1 MNDIETDNTILVD
14 AVPQKAFDYGEF
26 LVCVDSGL
34 DSSDVD
40 NLKFLLRGVLPDSK
54 IQRAERGL
62 DLFTE
67 LQNAGVIDIDNGD
80 LELLEECLY
89 RIHRKDLLKKMARDT
104 NLVELRL
111 KRLQADLQKKKIS
124 YMNSARFLSPF
135 RVLLFEIGEDIDDE
149 EFKSVM
155 FALTSVVPKGQ
166 LSKMKSIFDLFLF
179 LEKKD
184 EMSHLKVDVLLKVL
198 KVIDRADLIPKVN
211 KYISWVQANEG
222 NYSQNSQPTQ
232 MEVEPPQGPPTEAQN
247 HPPPPPQASGARGGG
262 RSTTNAPLSQG
273 ILIRLADVISKCPN
287 WKDISPF
294 LGLEDSS
301 ITAIIN
307 DDHIG
312 VSLRILNMLQYW
324 QMNVMQNDETCRV
337 TMIGV
342 LQKFRITEG
351 LQILGETVEEDD
363 HIPDP
368 TPTNLQSMYQPPA
381 GDIPEPIR
389 HPAPEP
395 LPAIQ
400 SLRPITSTSEIETQ
414 TSMMILPNSN
424 QPIRDENEENLSV
437 SNTEARVQLVERDP
451 QPSENN
457 YVQSERNMRDARVEE
472 NLARAMRRT
481 HLDDEM
487 DLPSYRMDRKPRG
500 IAVIINNMKF
510 FKVANDHES
519 KEMPDRTGTDLDAE
533 KLTYIFQKL
542 DFIVRRY
549 DNLEDVAMYRRLVDV
564 SLEDH
569 SNYDCFVCCIL
580 SHGVLQ
586 NIYGT
591 NGRLVRIAELTGI
604 FRSRKCTGLAGKPKL
619 FFIQACQGREKQ
631 MGIDIEMDSDIESDN
646 GRNSEMIPDEADF
659 VLGCATV
666 PGYVSYRSR
675 SQGSWF
681 VNKLVEMLD
690 KFAYRYDLLSIL
702 VKVNEEVGRAN
713 ARLEGGVFKQIPAP
727 LVTLRKKVFF
737 GERT

>member
-1 MNDIETDNTILVD
+1 MNDIETDNTIWTD
-14 AVPQKAFDYGEF
+14 AVSEKGYDYGEF

-34 DSSDVD
+34 DTSDVD

-67 LQNAGVIDIDNGD
+67 LQNAGVIDIDNAD

-104 NLVELRL
+104 NLVEQRL

-124 YMNSARFLSPF
+124 YMNSAKFLSPF

-155 FALTSVVPKGQ
+155 FTLTSVVPKGQ

-184 EMSHLKVDVLLKVL
+184 EMSHTKVDVLLKVL

-211 KYISWVQANEG
+211 KYISLQAKEN
-222 NYSQNSQPTQ
+222 NYSQNSQPTL
-232 MEVEPPQGPPTEAQN
+232 MEVEPPQVPPTGAQN
-247 HPPPPPQASGARGGG
+247 HPPPQALGAGGG
-262 RSTTNAPLSQG
+262 IRLASHAPLPQG
-273 ILIRLADVISKCPN
+273 ILIRLADVIAKCPN

-307 DDHIG
+307 DDHLI
-312 VSLRILNMLQYW
+312 VSLRILKMLEYW

-351 LQILGETVEEDD
+351 LQILRETVEEDD

-368 TPTNLQSMYQPPA
+368 TPTNLQSMYRPPV

-414 TSMMILPNSN
+414 TSMMILPNSS
-424 QPIRDENEENLSV
+424 QPVRDENEENLSV
-437 SNTEARVQLVERDP
+437 SNTEARVQPVEREP

-457 YVQSERNMRDARVEE
+457 YVQSERRTRDDRVDET
-472 NLARAMRRT
+472 LAVAMRRT

-487 DLPSYRMDRKPRG
+487 DLPSYRMDRQPRG

-519 KEMPDRTGTDLDAE
+519 KEMPDRTGTDLDAD

-542 DFIVRRY
+542 GFLVRRY

-569 SNYDCFVCCIL
+569 K
-580 SHGVLQ
+580 
-586 NIYGT
+586 
-591 NGRLVRIAELTGI
+591 LTGI

-631 MGIDIEMDSDIESDN
+631 MGIDIEMDSDIEADN

-727 LVTLRKKVFF
+727 LVTLRKKLFF
-737 GERT
+737 K

>member
-1 MNDIETDNTILVD
+1 MNDIETDNTIWTD
-14 AVPQKAFDYGEF
+14 AVSEKGYDYGEF

-34 DSSDVD
+34 DTSDVD

-67 LQNAGVIDIDNGD
+67 LQNAGVIDIDNAD

-104 NLVELRL
+104 NLVEQRL

-124 YMNSARFLSPF
+124 YMNSAKFLSPF

-155 FALTSVVPKGQ
+155 FTLTSVVPKGQ

-184 EMSHLKVDVLLKVL
+184 EMSHTKVDVLLKVL
-198 KVIDRADLIPKVN
+198 KVIDRADLIPKVY
-211 KYISWVQANEG
+211 KYISLQAKEN

-232 MEVEPPQGPPTEAQN
+232 MEVEPPQVPPTEAQN
-247 HPPPPPQASGARGGG
+247 HPPPQALGAGGG
-262 RSTTNAPLSQG
+262 IRPTSHAPLPQG
-273 ILIRLADVISKCPN
+273 ILIRLADVIAKCPN

-301 ITAIIN
+301 ITAVIN
-307 DDHIG
+307 DDHLR
-312 VSLRILNMLQYW
+312 VSLRILNMLEYW

-368 TPTNLQSMYQPPA
+368 TPTNLQSMYQPPV

-395 LPAIQ
+395 LPTIQ

-414 TSMMILPNSN
+414 TSMMILPNSS
-424 QPIRDENEENLSV
+424 QPVRDENEENLSV
-437 SNTEARVQLVERDP
+437 SNTEARVQPVEREP

-457 YVQSERNMRDARVEE
+457 YVQSERSTRDDRVDET
-472 NLARAMRRT
+472 LAVAMRRT

-487 DLPSYRMDRKPRG
+487 DLPSYRMDRQPRG

-519 KEMPDRTGTDLDAE
+519 KEMPDRTGTDLDAD

-542 DFIVRRY
+542 GFLVRRY

-591 NGRLVRIAELTGI
+591 NGRLVRISELTGI

-631 MGIDIEMDSDIESDN
+631 MGIDIEMDSDIEADN

-727 LVTLRKKVFF
+727 LVTLRKKLFF
-737 GERT
+737 K

>member
-1 MNDIETDNTILVD
+1 MIDIETDNTVVVD
-14 AVPQKAFDYGEF
+14 AVPQKGFDYGEF
-26 LVCVDSGL
+26 LVRVDSGL

-40 NLKFLLRGVLPDSK
+40 NLKFLLRGVLPDSR

-67 LQNAGVIDIDNGD
+67 LQNAGAIDTDDGN

-89 RIHRKDLLKKMARDT
+89 RIHRKDLLNKMARDT
-104 NLVELRL
+104 YLVEQRL
-111 KRLQADLQKKKIS
+111 KRLQEDLQKKAIL
-124 YMNSARFLSPF
+124 YMNSAKFLSPF

-211 KYISWVQANEG
+211 KYISLQAKKSNS
-222 NYSQNSQPTQ
+222 SQNCQPTQ
-232 MEVEPPQGPPTEAQN
+232 MEVGPPQGLPTEAQN
-247 HPPPPPQASGARGGG
+247 QPPPPQASGAGVGSRQM
-262 RSTTNAPLSQG
+262 SYAPLSEG
-273 ILIRLADVISKCPN
+273 ILISLAAAISKFPN

-307 DDHIG
+307 DDLILP
-312 VSLRILNMLQYW
+312 SLRILKMLQYW

-337 TMIGV
+337 TLIGV

-351 LQILGETVEEDD
+351 LQILGETVEDDD

-368 TPTNLQSMYQPPA
+368 TPTNLLSMYRPPA

-395 LPAIQ
+395 LPIIT
-400 SLRPITSTSEIETQ
+400 SLRPNTSEIETQ
-414 TSMMILPNSN
+414 TSMMIRPNNSI
-424 QPIRDENEENLSV
+424 QPIRDEGEENLSV

-457 YVQSERNMRDARVEE
+457 YAQSERSMRDARVDE
-472 NLARAMRRT
+472 NLAQAMRRT

-487 DLPSYRMDRKPRG
+487 DLPSYKMDRKPRG

-510 FKVANDHES
+510 FKVPNDHES
-519 KEMPDRTGTDLDAE
+519 KDMPDRTGTDLDAD

-542 DFIVRRY
+542 EFIVKRY
-549 DNLEDVAMYRRLVDV
+549 DNLEDVAMYRKLVDV

-631 MGIDIEMDSDIESDN
+631 MGIDIEMDSDLEADN

-727 LVTLRKKVFF
+727 LVTLRKKLFF
-737 GERT
+737 R